1 MSTLDSLNPYIPPKP
16 LEPDVVLDAVPD
28 ELEYRRAISYVF
40 DNPNWIVN
48 LLAVI
53 LCTIVQNVIPILP
66 AMVLLGY
73 QFEIIEALLARP
85 NAPYPDFKFDQIL
98 RYLMRGLYPLLVALI
113 VSLVAMP
120 VIFVLLGIPVGL
132 SAALLSNVDEDAKA
146 MVLIVLIPV
155 GVVALFILSFLLNL
169 ILIPMVLRAGLAQD
183 IGSAFNFAFVKDFV
197 SKMWK
202 DVLYAGVFIMVAA
215 VIAYIVGLLMLC
227 VGIFFTIAV
236 VQLGQAHLGMQL
248 YRIYLLRGGEK
259 ILPKPADAIVYPSA
273 SPFTE

>member
-1 MSTLDSLNPYIPPKP
+1 MSTLDPLNPYIPPKP